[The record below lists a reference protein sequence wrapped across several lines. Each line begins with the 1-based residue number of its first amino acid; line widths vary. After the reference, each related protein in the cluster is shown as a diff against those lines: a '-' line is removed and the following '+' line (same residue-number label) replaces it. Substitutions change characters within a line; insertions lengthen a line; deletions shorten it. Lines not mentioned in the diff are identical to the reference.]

1 MKVRIK
7 HCNNIDSGE
16 FEIVENRLNIKYAIN
31 GTGKSTI
38 SKAIDAFVNGEEDK
52 KKSLLPFKYYGKD
65 NEIMPEL
72 TGCEQ
77 IKKIAIFNEKYI
89 EDYVYQQNE
98 LIKNSFEIFVKTPDY
113 DKHIKEIEKLLNNIN
128 ITFQN
133 HPELETLIKAFQQF
147 IEGFGKAKSGYS
159 AAGAIGKGIGKGN
172 KIDNIPAGLEVY
184 EPYLKNSENVKW
196 IKWQL
201 EGKNFLDMADQ
212 CPYCSGSV
220 KETKD
225 TILKVGDEYDA
236 KSVEQLNKML
246 EVFANLSPYFSDD
259 TAAKINEITKN
270 VTGITNTQK
279 NYLLEIKAQ
288 VENLLQQLYGLKGL
302 GFQSLKNAEKIADE
316 LAKYKIDLMYYS
328 HINSSLSQEKVT
340 IINGTLDEVL
350 ERAGKLQGEIAQQKK
365 VIKTTI
371 EMYSA
376 EINEFLHYAGYKY
389 KVAIEEEKE
398 TTEYHLVLKHMDGT
412 ENVQAVDEHLSY
424 GERNAFALVL
434 FMYNA
439 LKEKP
444 DLVILDDPISSFDGN
459 KKFAIINM
467 LFMGKHS
474 LKNRTVLLLTH
485 EFNTVIDAIYNMPY
499 NFNPSP
505 KAAFLT
511 TKKGIL
517 TEKEISKS
525 DIKSFGEIAKINID
539 SNMDS
544 LNKLVYLR
552 RLLEIQNADG
562 LAWQLLS
569 NIFHKR
575 EKPEIHFSDG
585 KPSRLMT
592 EEEIEKATAE
602 IKDEYIADF
611 DYGKEYQKT
620 QNISMLRTLYQ
631 NSESNYEK
639 LQIYRIM
646 FNENSSNSVIKKF
659 VNEAFHIENDYLFQL
674 NPCEY
679 DTVPQYIIDECDK
692 EVFSDSDGDISA

>member
-1 MKVRIK
+1 MSIK

-16 FEIVENRLNIKYAIN
+16 FDIVENRLNIKYAIN

-38 SKAIDAFVNGEEDK
+38 SKAIDAFVNNDEDK
-52 KKSLLPFKYYGKD
+52 KKSLLPFTYYKED
-65 NEIMPEL
+65 NEIVPEL
-72 TGCEQ
+72 NGCEQ
-77 IKKIAIFNEKYI
+77 IKKIAVFNEKYI

-98 LIKNSFEIFVKTPDY
+98 LLKNSFEIFVKTADY
-113 DKHIKEIEKLLNNIN
+113 DKHIKEIEKLLNSIN
-128 ITFQN
+128 VTFQN
-133 HPELETLIKAFQQF
+133 HPELETLIKVFQQF

-172 KIDNIPAGLEVY
+172 KIDNIPEGLEVY

-201 EGKNFLDMADQ
+201 EGKHFLDMADQ

-220 KETKD
+220 RETKN
-225 TILKVGDEYDA
+225 TILKVSDEYDA
-236 KSVEQLNKML
+236 KAVEQLNKML
-246 EVFANLSPYFSDD
+246 EVFATLSPYFSDT
-259 TAAKINEITKN
+259 TAAKIEEITKN
-270 VTGITNTQK
+270 VTGITSVQK
-279 NYLLEIKAQ
+279 NYLLEIKSQ
-288 VENLLQQLYGLKGL
+288 VESLLQQLYGLKRM
-302 GFQSLKNAEKIADE
+302 GFHSLKNAEKIADE
-316 LAKYKIDLMYYS
+316 LVKYKIDLAYYS
-328 HINSSLSQEKVT
+328 HLNSILSQEKVA

-350 ERAGKLQGEIAQQKK
+350 AKAGKLQGEIAQQKK
-365 VIKTTI
+365 LIKTTI
-371 EMYSA
+371 EMYST
-376 EINEFLHYAGYKY
+376 EINEFLRYAGYKY
-389 KVAIEEEKE
+389 QVAIEEEKE
-398 TTEYHLVLKHMDGT
+398 TTEYHLVLKHIDGT
-412 ENVQAVDEHLSY
+412 ENVQTVDEHLSY

-439 LKEKP
+439 LKDEP

-511 TKKGIL
+511 TKEGIL
-517 TEKEISKS
+517 TEKEITKS
-525 DIKSFGEIAKINID
+525 DIKSFGEIAQVNID

-575 EKPEIHFSDG
+575 EKPEIHFLDG
-585 KPSRLMT
+585 SPSRLMT
-592 EEEIEKATAE
+592 QEEIEKATVE

-611 DYGKEYQKT
+611 AYDQEYQKT
-620 QNISMLRTLYQ
+620 QNVSMLRTLYQ
-631 NSESNYEK
+631 NSGSNYEK

-692 EVFSDSDGDISA
+692 EVFADAKEERTA